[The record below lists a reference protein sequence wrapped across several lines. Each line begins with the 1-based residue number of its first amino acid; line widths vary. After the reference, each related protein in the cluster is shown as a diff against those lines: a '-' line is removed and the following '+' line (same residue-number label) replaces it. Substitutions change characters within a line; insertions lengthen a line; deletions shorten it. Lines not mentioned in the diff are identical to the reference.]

1 MNTMTINAPALT
13 GENLTATGGTV
24 VLQSRL
30 KDGRSACMRLLL
42 SLAAVLPGV
51 AFAVGTFSLFRL
63 SGTDAPM
70 AALAGS
76 AVLVYLSTAFLSAS
90 LIVAAIDIG
99 AGVAA
104 LWLASATGDPR
115 MIAAAFIVHALWG
128 TLRSAIGTD
137 DPTHLISNWT
147 AFSSAIALLL
157 LIG

>member
-13 GENLTATGGTV
+13 GENLLANSGTV

-30 KDGRSACMRLLL
+30 KGGRSACMRLLL
-42 SLAAVLPGV
+42 SLAMVLPGV

-63 SGTDAPM
+63 SGTDAPL

-76 AVLVYLSTAFLSAS
+76 VILIYLGTAFLSAS
-90 LIVAAIDIG
+90 LILAAIDIG

-115 MIAAAFIVHALWG
+115 LIAAAFVVHALWG
-128 TLRSAIGTD
+128 TLRSAIGAD
-137 DPTHLISNWT
+137 NAPHLVSNWT
-147 AFSSAIALLL
+147 AFSSAMALLL